1 MIKKNI
7 KVCIISMAVVSSLN
21 ATDITTLLDGVIKQ
35 PDFKIQEL
43 LDQRSQLAVD
53 KINDKLMPSLNGF
66 VGYDRYNRASGMR
79 PVIPSEMKNPHATLP
94 FSKGIT
100 RAGAN
105 LSFPLFVKSLYTLK
119 KKASLMHLASKD
131 MIRLTKIQKEAT
143 VVGLSAKLN
152 YLYDLLDALRAKKR
166 SILSTRKKMAIMVK
180 SGRSAESKLIK
191 IDAKVND
198 LKMKILELQTQKNS
212 LISKLQNLTG
222 IEVNSRVSIIGRNK
236 ISEGEIF
243 ALKPLNAK
251 LKASKLGLK
260 AAKESYYPTIG
271 LKGNYTYSSGDAIN
285 NDKDVDTDFA
295 DLGVF
300 LNLPIYDASK
310 GTKLQEAKL
319 DYIQDK
325 LKIEDTKQNLL
336 IKAKELKK
344 EISYLEH
351 MLVLSQKN
359 IKNQKRLLHIAKV
372 SLLQGVF
379 TEDEYLRYE
388 DALADAKASYSDQ
401 RAKMWQDKAQLAV
414 IYGNDLKEIVQ

>member
-1 MIKKNI
+1 MIKQNI
-7 KVCIISMAVVSSLN
+7 KACIISMAVLSSLS
-21 ATDITTLLDGVIKQ
+21 ATDITTLLDGVTKQ

-43 LDQRSQLAVD
+43 LDQRSKLAVD
-53 KINDKLMPSLNGF
+53 QVNNKLMPSLNGF
-66 VGYDRYNRASGMR
+66 ISYDRYNRASSMR
-79 PVIPSEMKNPHATLP
+79 PVIPSEMRNPNATLP
-94 FSKGIT
+94 FSKGIA

-131 MIRLTKIQKEAT
+131 TIRLTKIQKEAT
-143 VVGLSAKLN
+143 VLGLSARLN
-152 YLYDLLDALRAKKR
+152 YLYDLLDALKAKKR

-198 LKMKILELQTQKNS
+198 LKMKILELQMQKNA
-212 LISKLQNLTG
+212 LASKIQTLTG
-222 IEVNSRVSIIGRNK
+222 IEVSSRVSITNK
-236 ISEGEIF
+236 GKIREGEIF

-251 LKASKLGLK
+251 LKASKLGVK

-285 NDKDVDTDFA
+285 NDKDIDTDFA

-300 LNLPIYDASK
+300 LNLPLYDASK
-310 GTKLQEAKL
+310 GTKVEEAKL
-319 DYIQDK
+319 DYIQNR
-325 LKIEDTKQNLL
+325 LKIEDTKKNLL

-344 EISYLEH
+344 EISYLSS
-351 MLVLSQKN
+351 MLDLSRKN

-372 SLLQGVF
+372 SLLNGVF

-388 DALADAKASYSDQ
+388 DALAEAKASYSNQ
-401 RAKMWQDKAQLAV
+401 KAKIWQDKAQLAV